1 MILKKGKNIQ
11 KHQPYPTPS
20 LEPGTLSMLHFC
32 DLPEYLYGPT
42 PALTPGITT
51 FTSSSSSPEPTPT
64 HSSSSAAP
72 GSTTF
77 NLLYAYITRT
87 TGFPIFSIILPSFSS
102 LSRSGIFFSFEKR
115 ASFLENP
122 VSTAYFSSFSYYYW
136 PKGGGRG
143 MNCQTEKSYNRQG
156 NFLW

>member
-11 KHQPYPTPS
+11 KHQPCPTPS

-51 FTSSSSSPEPTPT
+51 FTSSSSSPEPTTT

-72 GSTTF
+72 GAITF

-87 TGFPIFSIILPSFSS
+87 TGFPIKDARLQNMKSRYFPFFLPSFSS

-115 ASFLENP
+115 APFLGNPVASLSYSTSSEGMSILENL
-122 VSTAYFSSFSYYYW
+122 
-136 PKGGGRG
+136 G
-143 MNCQTEKSYNRQG
+143 
-156 NFLW
+156 